1 MKLAFYAYFYGSTE
15 NKAFKIPDLPSE
27 KYHCYYFTN
36 NATMLENLKQTKWIG
51 VFDNKSTNDD
61 LIESNM
67 TGKYVKTCPHKFQ
80 ELQNYDYLCYMDT
93 KLTYVNVPLIEEYIN
108 TYFIEQN
115 YALMLRQHWYI
126 ANSVWEEYNESMFQ
140 QRYRVESEKYKN
152 YINNQINN
160 GLKPITE
167 RHCACGLLIR
177 NMKHEKINKIN
188 ETWYKHIE
196 DCGIQDQIS
205 FFFVKQLFESSIHIF
220 DNPNSFYC

>member
-1 MKLAFYAYFYGSTE
+1 MKLAFYAYFYGSNE

-108 TYFIEQN
+108 TYFIMTN
-115 YALMLRQHWYI
+115 YCSPHL
-126 ANSVWEEYNESMFQ
+126 
-140 QRYRVESEKYKN
+140 
-152 YINNQINN
+152 
-160 GLKPITE
+160 
-167 RHCACGLLIR
+167 
-177 NMKHEKINKIN
+177 
-188 ETWYKHIE
+188 
-196 DCGIQDQIS
+196 
-205 FFFVKQLFESSIHIF
+205 
-220 DNPNSFYC
+220 